1 MIVFPMAS
9 APVSMGG
16 PQPKP
21 VEQLQ
26 AVAPVPKPD
35 RTPQTLPDLIPPAA
49 RPDAAGKGDG
59 LPTASVPKPSLAD
72 REATVTAMMEPRE
85 TAAPQ
90 AAKPDGQAPPAAA
103 GPHPSFAVGRVAD
116 EMLAKAAPQSQ
127 DQRATAQTQAA
138 VTEMRTIEAAQK
150 DTADRVYA

>member
-59 LPTASVPKPSLAD
+59 LPTASVPKPS
-72 REATVTAMMEPRE
+72 
-85 TAAPQ
+85 
-90 AAKPDGQAPPAAA
+90 
-103 GPHPSFAVGRVAD
+103 FAVGRVAD